1 MDPAT
6 PFRIQCRRSQEG
18 AALEGLALPLPP
30 AVSADKLRGNR
41 RIEGADTKG
50 LILGQTW
57 YRLRMKVPCESPEPQ
72 RQRVR
77 HRQPRQTSPPPSL
90 ARWASS
96 ALTCPL
102 GNRQLSRRGLCLPL
116 LSGIVSTLR
125 RSERKRDGVLFLFP
139 LPPRTSAP
147 VGRGATAAV
156 TASH

>member
-1 MDPAT
+1 MQAKPRGCRPGRTSPPSSSGCFSGHT
-6 PFRIQCRRSQEG
+6 PG
-18 AALEGLALPLPP
+18 
-30 AVSADKLRGNR
+30 DR
-41 RIEGADTKG
+41 RIEGAETKG
-50 LILGQTW
+50 RILGQIW
-57 YRLRMKVPCESPEPQ
+57 YRLRIKVPCASPEPQ

-96 ALTCPL
+96 SLTCPL
-102 GNRQLSRRGLCLPL
+102 GNRQLSRRGLSLPL

-125 RSERKRDGVLFLFP
+125 SERKRDGILFLFP